1 MYGENHA
8 SHILGEHL
16 GGIIIGVRSQ
26 GEPKWEGRKGG
37 IFFGKKGFFFGKKGF
52 FWERRDFFLGAHD
65 LDVFARLS
73 LKAPRMMRLMRSCDI

>member
-37 IFFGKKGFFFGKKGF
+37 IFFWKGVFFFGKEGV
-52 FWERRDFFLGAHD
+52 FLGAQD
-65 LDVFARLS
+65 LDVFARLD